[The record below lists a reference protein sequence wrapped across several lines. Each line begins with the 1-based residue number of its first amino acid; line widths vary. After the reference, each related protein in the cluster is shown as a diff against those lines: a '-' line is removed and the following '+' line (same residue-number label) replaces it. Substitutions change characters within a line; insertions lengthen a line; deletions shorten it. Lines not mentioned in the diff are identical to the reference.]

1 MTIIIY
7 NMECYQ
13 RMKVFGKLDTG
24 ATVHEYILK
33 NSEAEVAII
42 TFGAIVRKFTVFG
55 RDIVGGYDN
64 IEGYLN
70 DDSHQGGIIGRVA
83 NRIADAK
90 FVMDGKEYKLP
101 KNDGENCL
109 HGGCGFD
116 RRIWS
121 VVEASDESILLSL
134 KSEDMEEGFP
144 AVLDVS
150 VRYTLIGTAL
160 KIEYT
165 AIPDGKTPIALT
177 NHSYFNLGGLG
188 GTILEHTVEIF
199 ADRYT
204 EVGDDLIPN
213 GNRPEVAGTVFDLR
227 KPIKIGT
234 HISDDFIGYDH
245 NFILCPTEFDGGLGL
260 AARVKGEEL
269 NMSVY
274 TDQPG
279 VQFYIGNFLGGEPD
293 FKGGIKRVKHGAFCL
308 ETQTEP
314 NCINHGIGFYGKGE
328 KYTHT
333 TVYKIEKN

>member
-1 MTIIIY
+1 MTIIVY
-7 NMECYQ
+7 NMERYQ
-13 RMKVFGKLDTG
+13 IMKTFGKLDTG
-24 ATVHEYILK
+24 ATVYEYILK
-33 NSEAEVAII
+33 NEDAEVAII

-55 RDIVGGYDN
+55 RDIVGGYDD
-64 IEGYLN
+64 IEGYLA

-83 NRIADAK
+83 NRVANAK

-109 HGGCGFD
+109 HGGVGFD

-121 VVEASDESILLSL
+121 VKEASDESILLSL
-134 KSEDMEEGFP
+134 RSENMEEGFP
-144 AVLDVS
+144 SALEVE
-150 VRYTLIGTAL
+150 VRYTLIGSAL
-160 KIEYT
+160 KIEYS

-177 NHSYFNLGGLG
+177 NHSYFNLNGLG

-213 GNRPEVAGTVFDLR
+213 GSRPELKGTAFDLT

-234 HISDDFIGYDH
+234 HVGGDFIGYDH

-260 AARVKGEEL
+260 AARVVGDEFK
-269 NMSVY
+269 MSVY

-293 FKGGIKRVKHGAFCL
+293 FKGGIKRVLHGAFCL

-314 NCINHGIGFYGKGE
+314 NCINHGIGFYDKGE

-333 TVYKIEKN
+333 TIYKIEKK